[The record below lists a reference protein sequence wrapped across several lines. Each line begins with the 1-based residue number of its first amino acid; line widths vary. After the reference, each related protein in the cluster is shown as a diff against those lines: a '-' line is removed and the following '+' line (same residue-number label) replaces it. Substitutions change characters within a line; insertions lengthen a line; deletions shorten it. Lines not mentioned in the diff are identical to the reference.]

1 MDHQRALLRHFLAAL
16 ACRTQKALRGAPP
29 GFPEFR
35 APLLVRTPHEL
46 IRHMDDVLGYART
59 FFVGG
64 RYRAPLLSDFA
75 AAVAHFHENAGRL
88 STAPRTGS
96 GVSRHYGRN
105 PVAGSLFRCY
115 DPYRPTGHVTTTRG
129 QPGSA

>member
-64 RYRAPLLSDFA
+64 RYRAS
-75 AAVAHFHENAGRL
+75 AVRHRRCCRSF
-88 STAPRTGS
+88 
-96 GVSRHYGRN
+96 SRKRWQ
-105 PVAGSLFRCY
+105 
-115 DPYRPTGHVTTTRG
+115 T
-129 QPGSA
+129 